1 MTAVLNSLSVGFKY
15 LTVNK
20 KSEEIMKLLGNFKG
34 QFEKFSDLIL
44 KTQTKISDAQKVA
57 EQLRER
63 SDMIQ
68 NKLDKVELVTY
79 EELEQ
84 QK

>member
-1 MTAVLNSLSVGFKY
+1 MVLDEPAAGLDLLGK
-15 LTVNK
+15 
-20 KSEEIMKLLGNFKG
+20 EEIMKLLGNFKG
-34 QFEKFSDLIL
+34 QFEKFSDLIS
-44 KTQTKISDAQKVA
+44 KTQTKIYDAQKVA

-79 EELEQ
+79 EEET
-84 QK
+84 